1 VSRGALAVTLAASL
15 AACGSDIGGNGG
27 SPAATVGDS
36 TTTTVPR
43 NGDHVLELGVLL
55 PQTGPNAAIGMPM
68 IQAIQLAVSQIN
80 AAGGYNG
87 MPVKLVIAD
96 EGADTNATKVGL
108 AQLLDVAQNSQIDA
122 VIGPLA
128 SADALAALPTLAD
141 HGILTCSPASTT
153 TAISQLPVQ
162 DLFVRTAP
170 TNALQGTALAQIIA
184 TAGHKK
190 VAVMF
195 PDDEEGKAVSKALAD
210 GLASEKTTVTGSWA
224 YDPSADDFSA
234 NAATALK
241 SGPDAVVVI
250 GAPKAGPKIIG
261 ALSTSGVPIYVNS
274 GLRIAKL
281 GGNDPTQKNKPPVIT
296 GVSVAADPTTGSAAF
311 RDAFAAFAPGV
322 PTAFTSYAYDCATL
336 IAMAAVNQKTDAP
349 SAIRTRMIEDSRGGV
364 ICRSFAD
371 CTRLAAAGHD
381 IDYDGASGQLEL
393 GKDGSPTRAEFD
405 VFGFDEMGKDV
416 TMDHVVVTAPG

>member
-1 VSRGALAVTLAASL
+1 MSRGALAVTLAVTL

-27 SPAATVGDS
+27 STAATVGDS

-43 NGDHVLELGVLL
+43 DGDHVLELGVLL

-68 IQAIQLAVSQIN
+68 IQAIQLAVAQIN

-96 EGADTNATKVGL
+96 EGADANATKVGL
-108 AQLLDVAQNSQIDA
+108 AQLLDVAQNPQIDA

-128 SADALAALPTLAD
+128 SADALAALPTLVD

-153 TAISQLPVQ
+153 TAISQLPNQ
-162 DLFVRTAP
+162 NLFVRTAP
-170 TNALQGTALAQIIA
+170 TNALQGPALARIIA
-184 TAGHKK
+184 NAGDKR

-195 PDDEEGKAVSKALAD
+195 PDDDEGKALSKAVAD
-210 GLASEKTTVTGSWA
+210 GLASVNAAVTGSWP
-224 YDPSADDFSA
+224 YDPSAEDFSA
-234 NAATALK
+234 NAMTALK
-241 SGPDAVVVI
+241 TEPDAVAVL
-250 GAPKAGPKIIG
+250 GAPPAGPKIIG

-274 GLRIAKL
+274 GLRVAKL
-281 GGNDPTQKNKPPVIT
+281 AGNDPTQKNNPPVIA
-296 GVSVAADPTTGSAAF
+296 GVSVAADPTTGAAAF

-349 SAIRTRMIEDSRGGV
+349 SDVRGRMIKDSRAGV

-371 CTRLAAAGHD
+371 CVQLAAAGRD

-393 GKDGSPTRAEFD
+393 GEDGSPTRAEFD
-405 VFGFDEMGKDV
+405 VFGFDETGKDV